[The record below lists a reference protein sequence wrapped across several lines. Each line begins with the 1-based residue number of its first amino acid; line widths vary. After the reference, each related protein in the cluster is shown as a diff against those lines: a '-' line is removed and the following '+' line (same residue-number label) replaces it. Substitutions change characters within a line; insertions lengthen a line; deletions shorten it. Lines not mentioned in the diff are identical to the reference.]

1 MPIDYD
7 QLPDFAGFDG
17 HQAPDVWHGIENQ
30 NPFTFTTLPL
40 EVIEHVTDTG
50 QRIIRGITGGAA
62 YAGYIAMQKR
72 YGRLLFPEGQ

>member
-17 HQAPDVWHGIENQ
+17 HQAPDVWHGIE

-62 YAGYIAMQKR
+62 YAGYLKR
-72 YGRLLFPEGQ
+72 YCRPMFPGSFPGSKC